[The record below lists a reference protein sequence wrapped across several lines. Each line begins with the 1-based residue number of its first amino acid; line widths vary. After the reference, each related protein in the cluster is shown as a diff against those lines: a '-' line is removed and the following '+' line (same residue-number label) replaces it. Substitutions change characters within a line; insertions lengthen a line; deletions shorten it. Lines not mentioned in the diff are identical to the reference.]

1 MREKRRQWRNL
12 VNFINDA
19 TFPKKEPKAA
29 VKKDRCDGCAICV
42 DVCPQ
47 SCLSV
52 IVNPKRKNN
61 RIVKVAGELCSGCGA
76 CQGVC
81 PKEAIFIP
89 GLSTENLRA
98 YVDKALEMNVECG
111 ESRA

>member
-1 MREKRRQWRNL
+1 M
-12 VNFINDA
+12 NFINDA
-19 TFPKKEPKAA
+19 TFPRKEPKAA

-47 SCLSV
+47 ACLQV

-61 RIVKVAGELCSGCGA
+61 RIIKVIGELCSGCGA

-89 GLSTENLRA
+89 GLSTENLRG
-98 YVDKALEMNVECG
+98 YVDKALVMIAEAE

>member
-1 MREKRRQWRNL
+1 VSFL
-12 VNFINDA
+12 NDA

-42 DVCPQ
+42 EVCPKN
-47 SCLSV
+47 CLEV

-61 RIVKVAGELCSGCGA
+61 RIIKVIGELCSGCGA

-89 GLSTENLRA
+89 GLSTENLRT
-98 YVDKALEMNVECG
+98 YVDKALKSIADAEQC
-111 ESRA
+111 RQ